1 MQRSFI
7 HLAMA
12 ALILVSLAAC
22 TDHRDLLAPTKP
34 NAMITGGPI
43 GGGGGVIQIPRATDL
58 IEISAGGSHSCV
70 RRRDGLILCWGL
82 NTKFQVGVP
91 TTAYCAGAAVYLPGT
106 LPCVT
111 VATAVPLLTSAGTRP
126 AVGAAHVTLGNTH
139 SCALDTLKTAWC
151 WGDNSSGQ
159 VGTGAAFYGQY
170 PLPVT
175 GANNNLTFV
184 SLGAGGDAT
193 CGSSSIGGGLMCW
206 GRSPGAASTKSTPT
220 FVAAGTFSTV
230 VVTTDHGCVNGFT
243 NGQWDCW
250 GSNASGQL
258 GVSPASLASSAPFFT
273 VHAMDNATSIAVANG
288 VTCNDEPNGGSS
300 QCFGTNLIS
309 STVGLLGNPQDMA
322 PFDFVPQIAGPF
334 HGVSIGVNH
343 GCALDA
349 LNAAWCWGI
358 GTKGQLGGGSYQS
371 STAPVMVQGGLTFRS
386 LSVGTDFS
394 CGIAIDNHAY
404 CWGDNYYGQ
413 LGNGGWSFL
422 GATAPVRVS
431 GL

>member
-7 HLAMA
+7 HLATA
-12 ALILVSLAAC
+12 ALTVISLAAC

-34 NAMITGGPI
+34 NSAII
-43 GGGGGVIQIPRATDL
+43 GGGLGGGGIVQIPRATDL
-58 IEISAGGSHSCV
+58 MEISAGGYHTCV
-70 RRRDGLILCWGL
+70 RRRSGLILCWGL
-82 NTKFQVGVP
+82 NTNSQIGVNS
-91 TTAYCAGAAVYLPGT
+91 TAYCAGGTFYLPGT
-106 LPCVT
+106 VPCVP
-111 VATAVPLLTSAGTRP
+111 VATAVPLLTLLGTGP

-139 SCALDTLKTAWC
+139 TCALDTLQTAWC

-159 VGTGAAFYGQY
+159 IGRGPTLITTY

-175 GANNNLTFV
+175 GANNLTFV

-193 CGSSSIGGGLMCW
+193 CGSSSVGGGLMCW
-206 GRSPGAASTKSTPT
+206 GRFPGSLGTKSTPT
-220 FVAAGTFSTV
+220 WIAAGTFSTV

-258 GVSPASLASSAPFFT
+258 GTSPAALASSAPFFT
-273 VHAMDNATSIAVANG
+273 VHAMDNAPAIAVANG
-288 VTCNDEPNGGSS
+288 ITCNDEPSGGSS
-300 QCFGTNLIS
+300 QCFGTNMIS
-309 STVGLLGNPQDMA
+309 STIGLLGNPQDLA
-322 PFDFVPQIAGPF
+322 TFDFAPQVAGPF
-334 HGVSIGVNH
+334 HGVAIGVNH

-358 GTKGQLGGGSYQS
+358 GTKGQLGGGNLQS
-371 STAPVMVQGGLTFRS
+371 STTPVMVQGGLTFRS
-386 LSVGTDFS
+386 LAVGIDFS
-394 CGIAIDNHAY
+394 CGITIDYHVY

-413 LGNGGWSFL
+413 LGNGGWSF
-422 GATAPVRVS
+422 GGITTPVRVS